1 MARCLLKSKNVPK
14 ELWGEAVSMMVYL
27 LNHAPMRS
35 HQGKTPYEAWHN
47 RNPKVQHLR
56 TFGCV
61 AHVKRVGPSISKL
74 SDRLTTM
81 IFIGY
86 ETETKGYRLYDPIAR
101 KLHISRDV
109 IFEES

>member
-1 MARCLLKSKNVPK
+1 MSTT
-14 ELWGEAVSMMVYL
+14 VYL
-27 LNHAPMRS
+27 LNHALMRS

-47 RNPKVQHLR
+47 RKPKVQHLR

-61 AHVKRVGPSISKL
+61 AHVKRVGLGISKL

-81 IFIGY
+81 IFVGY

-101 KLHISRDV
+101 KLHISQDV